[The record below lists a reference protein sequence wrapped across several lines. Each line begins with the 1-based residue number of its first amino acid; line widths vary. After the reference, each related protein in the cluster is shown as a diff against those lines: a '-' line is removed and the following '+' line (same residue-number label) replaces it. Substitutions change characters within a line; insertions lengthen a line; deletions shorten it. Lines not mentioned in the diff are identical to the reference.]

1 MWKSKELSDEGIKS
15 PSTSGNSL
23 NPRTDC
29 FDNSR
34 LRVKFDGNCLK
45 QNKNKVTL
53 THKQVVNT
61 YIVYETN
68 L

>member
-1 MWKSKELSDEGIKS
+1 MWKSKELYDEGIKP

-23 NPRTDC
+23 NPRTDY

-45 QNKNKVTL
+45 QSKVTL